1 MKKMKWIVTGALALS
16 LGFTAL
22 GAFPAANVTSVSA
35 DSNDFDCEYSIGST
49 SDPFTA
55 EIYGC
60 KEIIRYTESEGVAA
74 GVPQGFSG
82 DVLSVGEG
90 VNSGKINRGITL
102 DFSAKKIPT
111 CLVESIAFRV
121 YMGDDG
127 KPSDAYPELRIPF
140 PKKSGAWVMRYPFA
154 DKTGSWQDVLLKNG
168 NGSFYTNSGMGR
180 VSNFYDI
187 SADGYLNKFELAM
200 RHNGSQ
206 GEFYVD
212 SIKLTLVANEGVAPV
227 ISYQGKEVVT
237 ISQGQKLPFTV
248 SAVDDVEGE
257 VDVEYV
263 WGDMDKLD
271 EKGNPVVGTHSLT
284 FRAKDYFGN
293 TAEKTITVQ
302 VEEPDLVAPT
312 MEVPVTQIYAK
323 IGAKPLISVK
333 AFDDKDGEVQVVYT
347 WSVDAMDGRGRLKEG
362 TQVLTLTATDL
373 SGNTT
378 QETIVFFV
386 SEKGDTADFIID
398 EAELCPPIPDIP
410 DIPDEPDVP
419 DIPDV
424 PDVPDVPEDPDVPSE
439 PKEPDT
445 PSEPSA
451 PMQTPKKGCGGV
463 ISGAAALPALA
474 FVGLLAWKKKKE

>member
-1 MKKMKWIVTGALALS
+1 MKKMKWIMAGALALL
-16 LGFTAL
+16 LGVSAIT
-22 GAFPAANVTSVSA
+22 AFPTAKVRA
-35 DSNDFDCEYSIGST
+35 DSNDFDCEYSIGSK

-60 KEIIRYTESEGVAA
+60 KEIIRYAESEGVAA

-121 YMGDDG
+121 YIGDDG
-127 KPSDAYPELRIPF
+127 NSSDGYPELRIPF

-212 SIKLTLVANEGVAPV
+212 SVKITLVANEGVAPV

-248 SAVDDVEGE
+248 SAIDAVDGE

-263 WGDMDKLD
+263 WGDAEKLD
-271 EKGNPVVGTHSLT
+271 EEGNPTIGTHTLT

-312 MEVPVTQIYAK
+312 MEVPVTEIYAK

-347 WSVDAMDGRGRLKEG
+347 WSVDAMDERGRLKEG
-362 TQVLTLTATDL
+362 TQVLTLTAADL

-378 QETIVFFV
+378 QKTIVFFV
-386 SEKGDTADFIID
+386 SEKGDTADLIID

-410 DIPDEPDVP
+410 NEPEISDE
-419 DIPDV
+419 
-424 PDVPDVPEDPDVPSE
+424 PEDPDVPDAPSE
-439 PKEPDT
+439 PNVPDVPDAPSEPDT

-451 PMQTPKKGCGGV
+451 PTQTPKKGCGGV
-463 ISGAAALPALA
+463 IGASAALPALA
-474 FVGLLAWKKKKE
+474 FVGLLALKKKKE